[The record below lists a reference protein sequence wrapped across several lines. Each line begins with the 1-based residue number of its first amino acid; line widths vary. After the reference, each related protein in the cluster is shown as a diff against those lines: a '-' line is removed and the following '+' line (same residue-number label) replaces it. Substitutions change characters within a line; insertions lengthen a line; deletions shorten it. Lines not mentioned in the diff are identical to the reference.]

1 MRFSWVC
8 KINTSTPIVSS
19 CCQGYNKLMDGLL
32 PENMK
37 QSIKWLAL
45 VDYMHEGKQGDHNIQ
60 FRKNGDHQEDQRVPF
75 HTQDSGE

>member
-1 MRFSWVC
+1 
-8 KINTSTPIVSS
+8 
-19 CCQGYNKLMDGLL
+19 MDGLL